1 VIATSRGDDVR
12 ITFAGGSGSGID
24 LDPPTTKEENARFFK
39 GIICQVGL
47 EHPVV
52 PFNETRT
59 VRLFLDHRVDLVG
72 LLHSVPFPFRLS
84 RIEVNAPK

>member
-1 VIATSRGDDVR
+1 VR

-24 LDPPTTKEENARFFK
+24 LDPPTTKDENARFFK

-52 PFNETRT
+52 FQRNP
-59 VRLFLDHRVDLVG
+59 HRPPILRSPRRSSG
-72 LLHSVPFPFRLS
+72 FASLCSISVPIIAHRG
-84 RIEVNAPK
+84 